1 MRHRRRNRNRG
12 ISNNNIYHADNNQL
26 YTIVSAPDLGI
37 LKSLG
42 IIENANVRKK
52 MTYGMGGPV
61 LLAVESS
68 EIAISKD
75 IAEKIYVRG

>member
-1 MRHRRRNRNRG
+1 
-12 ISNNNIYHADNNQL
+12 
-26 YTIVSAPDLGI
+26 
-37 LKSLG
+37 
-42 IIENANVRKK
+42 
-52 MTYGMGGPV
+52 MGGPV